1 MAGVAE
7 GADRWFGTGCSSA
20 AGPRAAGRE
29 AATAAQSGGQ
39 AKLLVVFSSSSYD
52 AGEVVEGVCSA
63 SPPEVLVVGG
73 TSMGQFAGGCSSDG
87 TTPGPA
93 VAVAAL
99 GGDGFSVA
107 TRVVPGASANRR
119 QAGVDAASI
128 VDEVTGSNKAMV
140 MIVDGLTRE
149 QHEVVRGAYSVLGA
163 SVPIVGGCSADDLE
177 YRETFQFCGTGAGVD
192 VLVDSVVATAIGS
205 TGPFGVGL
213 GHGWYKQGEPMV
225 VTRSEGGEI
234 ALIDNEPAL
243 EVYLRCLGVDPSV
256 AGDAKKFQELALEHP
271 LGLSRGDSEDIR
283 VVHSCDPGRGSL
295 YCLADV
301 PQGALVWT
309 MRTDPGSLI
318 DAAAASCSMA
328 TGGLGDAP
336 PIGLLVFDCGARK
349 LKLGP
354 DNLQA
359 EQVTMAGAAGAP
371 FAGFYTYGES
381 ARTSGSRGM
390 HHLTVASLAIG

>member
-1 MAGVAE
+1 
-7 GADRWFGTGCSSA
+7 
-20 AGPRAAGRE
+20 
-29 AATAAQSGGQ
+29 
-39 AKLLVVFSSSSYD
+39 
-52 AGEVVEGVCSA
+52 
-63 SPPEVLVVGG
+63 
-73 TSMGQFAGGCSSDG
+73 MGQFAGDG
-87 TTPGPA
+87 FADETTSAPA

-107 TRVVPGASANRR
+107 TRGVPAASTNRR
-119 QAGVDAASI
+119 QAGVDAASV
-128 VDEVTGSNKAMV
+128 VDQVTGENKAVV

-177 YRETFQFCGTGAGVD
+177 YRETFQFCGSGAGVD
-192 VLVDSVVATAIGS
+192 VLVDSVVVTAIGS

-213 GHGWYKQGEPMV
+213 GHGWYKQGAPMV
-225 VTRSEGGEI
+225 VTRSEGGEV

-243 EVYLRCLGVDPSV
+243 EVYMRCLGADPSM
-256 AGDAKKFQELALEHP
+256 ARDAKRFQELAFEHP

-283 VVHSCDPGRGSL
+283 VVHSGDADRGAL

-301 PQGALVWT
+301 PEGALVWT

-318 DAAAASCSMA
+318 DAAAAFCLMA
-328 TGGLGDAP
+328 TRDLGDAP

-359 EQVTMAGAAGAP
+359 EQATMADAARAP
-371 FAGFYTYGES
+371 FAGFYTYGEI
-381 ARTSGSRGM
+381 ARTRGSRGM